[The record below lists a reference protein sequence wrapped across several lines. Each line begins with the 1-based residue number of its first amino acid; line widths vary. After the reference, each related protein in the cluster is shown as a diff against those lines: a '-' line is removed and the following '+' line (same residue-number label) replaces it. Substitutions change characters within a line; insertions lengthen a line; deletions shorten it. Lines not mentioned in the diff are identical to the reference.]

1 MAHLPRTMIDL
12 IKTDFAP
19 GSLGMLLT
27 GSFARGEASAQSD
40 IDLLKFVS
48 EVPADPQKRYVLYVR
63 QGYLISVTTTSVEEK
78 EAEMQKAETA
88 IWCVPGL
95 RQSQVLYDPWSYLH
109 HLRKKAFSFE
119 WEPSLQKEANQYASS
134 QILGYAEE
142 AHKVVSA
149 LLRKDESAMMY
160 GVSAL
165 YLAMP
170 RILAVQQGLM
180 IRSENSLFS
189 QVQEAV
195 GDESDW
201 TKYLR
206 LAMGV
211 EQIETTD
218 WVAERGRAGLRLYR
232 ETVSYLKNIIP
243 EHQMPVIQNALNV
256 IKNYFG
262 DQK

>member
-1 MAHLPRTMIDL
+1 MAHLPRTMLEL

-19 GSLGMLLT
+19 GSVGMLLT

-40 IDLLKFVS
+40 VDLLKFVN
-48 EVPADPQKRYVLYVR
+48 EIPADPQKRYILHVR
-63 QGYLISVTTTSVEEK
+63 QGYLISVTTTSVVEK
-78 EAEMQKAETA
+78 EAEMQKAEQA

-119 WEPSLQKEANQYASS
+119 WEPALQKEANQYASA
-134 QILGYAEE
+134 QIWGYAEE

-149 LLRKDESAMMY
+149 LLRKDESALLY
-160 GVSAL
+160 GLSGL

-211 EQIETTD
+211 DPLETSD
-218 WVAERGRAGLRLYR
+218 WMGQRGRAALRLYR
-232 ETVSYLKNIIP
+232 ETVAYLKNIISEP
-243 EHQMPVIQNALNV
+243 QMPVIQNALTV